1 MRLNLAYRWFCRL
14 GLEGRVPNHSTF
26 SKNRHGRFRDGGV
39 HRLLF
44 EEVVRACAAA
54 GLIDGRDMAIDASVI
69 EADAGCERKH
79 PGAAGAE
86 AWSGQKRVMRPVR
99 EYLAALDAALPP
111 GPDERELT
119 PPKYT
124 SPTDP
129 EAAWSAKHGP
139 GRFCYSVNYMIDSE
153 TGVVLDV
160 EATPARL
167 GAEVAAT
174 RTLVTRVADRF
185 SARPERL
192 AADKAYGSAALLQWL
207 FSGSIEPHIP
217 VIDRAA
223 QTRGKLS
230 RAEFTYDPA
239 ADVFTCPEGRVLRHR
254 GYEPRTATHRY
265 YARPGDCRVC
275 PRKPD
280 CTDARAR
287 RVLRMVDEDARDRAR
302 GLQETPEFARSRR
315 LRRRIERLFG
325 HLKRSMGL
333 RRLKLRGLRGAAEEF
348 AMAATAQNLILLT
361 GRRLTT

>member
-1 MRLNLAYRWFCRL
+1 MPADHLLRRVDAALDFGFVHTALAGHYSSTGRPSVDPELMLRMLLIGYLQGIRSERRLCEDVRLNLAYRWFCRL

-26 SKNRHGRFRDGGV
+26 SKNRHGRFRDGDV

-54 GLIDGRDMAIDASVI
+54 GLVDGRDVAVDASVI
-69 EADAGCERKH
+69 EADAGREHKH

-86 AWSGQKRVMRPVR
+86 AWSGQKRVTRPVR
-99 EYLAALDAALPP
+99 EYLDALDAALPP
-111 GPDERELT
+111 GPDEREPT
-119 PPKYT
+119 SPKYT

-139 GRFCYSVNYMIDSE
+139 GRFCYSANYMIDSE

-174 RTLVTRVADRF
+174 RTLVTRTVDRF
-185 SARPERL
+185 GARPERL
-192 AADKAYGSAALLQWL
+192 GADKAYGSAALLQWL
-207 FSGSIEPHIP
+207 FSSSIEPHIP

-223 QTRGKLS
+223 QTGGKLS

-254 GYEPRTATHRY
+254 GYEPRSATHRY
-265 YARPGDCRVC
+265 YARPGDCRIC

-280 CTDARAR
+280 CTDAPAR
-287 RVLRMVDEDARDRAR
+287 RVLRMVDEDARNRAR
-302 GLQETPEFARSRR
+302 VL
-315 LRRRIERLFG
+315 
-325 HLKRSMGL
+325 
-333 RRLKLRGLRGAAEEF
+333 
-348 AMAATAQNLILLT
+348 
-361 GRRLTT
+361 